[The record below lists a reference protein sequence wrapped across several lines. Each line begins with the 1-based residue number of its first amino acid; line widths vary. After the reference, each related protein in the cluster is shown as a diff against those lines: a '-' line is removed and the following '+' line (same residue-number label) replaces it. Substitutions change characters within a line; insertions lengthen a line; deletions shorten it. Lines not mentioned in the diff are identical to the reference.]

1 MRDLNWNGYF
11 NARDLGGLP
20 TPLST
25 TGSTVFKRIARG
37 PRREML
43 TDSGWAEARQWG
55 LSTVVDLRCMHEV
68 GGREGDPVIDQYSLS
83 SLVIVSAP
91 TEDQDNLEFREVCFP
106 ILDSPEYWR
115 HNWRILPNLVREALQ
130 AIANAEAGVLIHCS
144 AGRDRTGMISALLL
158 GNAGVSPDDVA
169 GDYAQ
174 SVRAMAGAKT
184 HASTHDRQ
192 ASWSVA
198 EADQWIAETAS
209 IVREVAANTDAV
221 FDTIGL
227 SQDERSRLR
236 ALLTEA

>member
-25 TGSTVFKRIARG
+25 TGSTVFKRVARG

-55 LSTVVDLRCMHEV
+55 LSTVVDLRCVHEV
-68 GGREGDPVIDQYSLS
+68 GGREGDPVIDNYSLS

-91 TEDQDNLEFREVCFP
+91 TEDQDNPEFREVCFP

-115 HNWRILPNLVREALQ
+115 HNWRILPNLVRETMQ
-130 AIANAEAGVLIHCS
+130 AIVNAEAGVLVHCS

-169 GDYAQ
+169 GDYAE

-184 HASTHDRQ
+184 HAPTHDRQ

-209 IVREVAANTDAV
+209 IVREVASNTDVV

-227 SQDERSRLR
+227 SQDERRRLR